1 MGRDCAAIGFIF
13 GNYLFHGRGII
24 NKKIIKIALLIL
36 LASAIAAF
44 FALDL
49 GQYATLDYDKQQQQN
64 LQIYYTGH
72 NFVVLAIYAALYIT
86 VVALS
91 LPSSTALTLVGGA
104 LFGFWTGLIVVSFAS
119 TIGATLAFLMA
130 RFLIREWVQG
140 KHGKYIEAMNK
151 EFEEEGGFYLFAI
164 RLVPLFPFFLVNIV
178 MATLPI
184 KTRTFYIVSQ
194 LGMLPTSAMYVYTG
208 TELGKISSY
217 ADIASPSLWGAFVL
231 LGVFP
236 LMAEKTIKYLRKRR
250 AL

>member
-1 MGRDCAAIGFIF
+1 MRR
-13 GNYLFHGRGII
+13 NYL
-24 NKKIIKIALLIL
+24 KITIAVLLV
-36 LASAIAAF
+36 SSVVAF

-49 GQYATLDYDKQQQQN
+49 GQGITLDNIKQQQQN
-64 LQIYYTGH
+64 LQLYYHDHTYT
-72 NFVVLAIYAALYIT
+72 VLAIFAALYIA
-86 VVALS
+86 VAALS
-91 LPSSTALTLVGGA
+91 LPIATTLTLAGSA

-119 TIGATLAFLMA
+119 TIGATLAFLIV
-130 RFLIREWVQG
+130 RFLAREWIHS

-194 LGMLPTSAMYVYTG
+194 LGMLPGTAVYVYAG

-217 ADIASPSLWGAFVL
+217 SDIISPSLLFTFAL

-236 LMAEKTIKYLRKRR
+236 LIADKTIKHLRKRR
-250 AL
+250 TA